1 MSDLLQSL
9 RDRLAA
15 QREQAN
21 PRGGRHSRFYVCR
34 CGNPLFFDN
43 TQCLSCKSAL
53 GYLPDDGSLD
63 AIDPQPEPGTWRTD
77 GREELL
83 KSCAN
88 RDSAVACNW
97 MVKASTPSK
106 FCISCRLTR
115 TIPDLADPVNLGY
128 LRTIEHAKRRLVS
141 QLLALGL
148 PVRSKVFDD
157 AKDGLMFDFLRSP
170 PKGPRVMTGHANG
183 LITLNVEEADDAKRE
198 QVKQDLHEPYRTL
211 LGHFRH
217 EVGHYYWNRLIWDKK
232 WLEPY
237 REVFGDE
244 RASYSEALK
253 RNYEMGP
260 PANWADSHISA
271 YATMHPWEDWAETW
285 AHFMHI
291 VDSLGTA
298 TGYGVNIRRDDQ
310 RVQPFVKEALFAPD
324 DPGAER
330 FLDLL
335 NAWVRLTVV
344 LNEFARSM
352 GVPDFYPFIV
362 SKPVVAKL
370 QFIQIVVADA
380 RTNVE
385 L

>member
-106 FCISCRLTR
+106 FCISCHLTR

-157 AKDGLMFDFLRSP
+157 PKDGLMFDFLRSP
-170 PKGPRVMTGHANG
+170 PNGPRVMTGHSYG

-217 EVGHYYWNRLIWDKK
+217 EVGHYYWNRLIMETK
-232 WLEPY
+232 WLAPF
-237 REVFGDE
+237 RELFGDE
-244 RASYSEALK
+244 RASYSESLK

-271 YATMHPWEDWAETW
+271 YATTHPWEDWAETW

-298 TGYGVNIRRDDQ
+298 MGYGVNIRRDEK
-310 RVQPFVKEALFAPD
+310 RVQPFVKEALFAPED
-324 DPGAER
+324 EGAEH

-352 GVPDFYPFIV
+352 GEPDFYPFIV

-370 QFIQIVVADA
+370 QFIQMIVADA